1 MLGLRKSGGRFL
13 DKSVLFSCFPS
24 TIALIRLPDD
34 TICPSQG
41 CSMRCAAQYKLQIHQ
56 YAITQIQM
64 RQYANTQTH
73 RYTNMQNKIPSAD
86 LRGTVCNARH
96 NKAPNTNCI
105 VLQYDTSEVCNLQCA
120 AHCTVQNRKRQ
131 PTLEAHWPV

>member
-64 RQYANTQTH
+64 RQYANTQTN

-96 NKAPNTNCI
+96 NKAPNTI
-105 VLQYDTSEVCNLQCA
+105 R
-120 AHCTVQNRKRQ
+120 HI
-131 PTLEAHWPV
+131 